1 MGIGVGV
8 VLLVLGL
15 IFTFALQVDIP
26 GLGDQALGWILII
39 GGIVSIVLGLVMNK
53 QRTREP
59 ARRGASL
66 RGAALTPTSVR
77 H

>member
-39 GGIVSIVLGLVMNK
+39 GGIVSIILGLVMNK
-53 QRTREP
+53 QRSESRHVEE
-59 ARRGASL
+59 RRYDGPP
-66 RGAALTPTSVR
+66 R
-77 H
+77 

>member
-26 GLGDQALGWILII
+26 GLGDQALGWILIF
-39 GGIVSIVLGLVMNK
+39 GGVVSIALGLVMNR
-53 QRTREP
+53 QRTE
-59 ARRGASL
+59 S
-66 RGAALTPTSVR
+66 R
-77 H
+77 HVEERHYDGPSR